1 MSMFNELVI
10 KNTSVKKIGPFLSLW
25 KSFIRLTAKSYYE
38 KIEPFTI
45 KLYRN
50 NKLNF
55 LVNFNLIL
63 ATLKRS
69 KRKPKLSKGC
79 STRFSFN
86 LVVTILNSAKELN

>member
-25 KSFIRLTAKSYYE
+25 KSFIRLAAKSYYE

-45 KLYRN
+45 KLYCN

-63 ATLKRS
+63 ATLKRP
-69 KRKPKLSKGC
+69 KGKPKLSKGC
-79 STRFSFN
+79 STRLSFN
-86 LVVTILNSAKELN
+86 LVVAILNSAK

>member
-1 MSMFNELVI
+1 MPMFNELVI
-10 KNTSVKKIGPFLSLW
+10 RNTSFKKIGPFLSLW

-55 LVNFNLIL
+55 LANFNLIL
-63 ATLKRS
+63 ATLKRP
-69 KRKPKLSKGC
+69 KGKPKPGKGYL
-79 STRFSFN
+79 TRPSFN
-86 LVVTILNSAKELN
+86 LVVAILNSAK